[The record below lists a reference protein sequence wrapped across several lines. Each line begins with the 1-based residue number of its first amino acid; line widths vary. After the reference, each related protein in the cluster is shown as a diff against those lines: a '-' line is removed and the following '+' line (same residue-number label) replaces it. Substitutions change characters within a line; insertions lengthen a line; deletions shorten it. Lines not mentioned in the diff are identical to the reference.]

1 MIDMNPLFY
10 PDSVAVIGASPN
22 VVRDRAGF
30 FNSLRQRYPGR
41 LYAVNPKYDEI
52 HGTACYPS
60 IKDIPERIDYAL
72 IMVPNKAVL
81 PVLTECVEAKTR
93 FVLIFTSG
101 FSEAGN
107 DELENRLKKV
117 IEGSETRVIGP
128 NCIGV
133 HCPESGV
140 IFYPEMAVDAPGTI
154 GYFSQ
159 SGGHALNFVIR
170 GISMELEF
178 NKVASI
184 GNQMDL
190 KVEDYLEYFAND
202 DRIKF
207 ICGYV
212 EDIKNGE
219 RFKELAAKAVLEN
232 KKPLIIWKGGRSEAG
247 ARATASHTGAIAAPI
262 RVWDAV
268 MDQLGVISAENQEEL
283 ADILLAFKCGFLPT
297 GTNTCIAVA
306 GGGSSVELTDGASL
320 NGLTVPPIAED
331 IQEIIAK
338 DISSVNTSTKNPIDL
353 GMFGF
358 APNIF
363 VNAAVQAAKD
373 PNIDIIMVCQYP
385 EMIKTMVKDLWEASV
400 NMIVDG
406 LKTVDKPVVMI
417 IPRLFQNN
425 AETEAARG
433 EFVHMLTR
441 AGIPSYP
448 TADRAAQVAVKLVRY
463 RQFLEQNGVTLP
475 ARRQV

>member
-1 MIDMNPLFY
+1 MIDLNPLFY
-10 PDSVAVIGASPN
+10 PESVAVIGASPN
-22 VVRDRAGF
+22 VIRDRGGF
-30 FNSLRQRYPGR
+30 FNSLRLRYSGR

-52 HGTACYPS
+52 HGVACYPS
-60 IKDIPERIDYAL
+60 IKDIKDRIDYAL
-72 IMVPNKAVL
+72 IMVPNTAVL
-81 PVLTECVEAKTR
+81 PVLTECVEAKAR

-107 DELENRLKKV
+107 DELENRLKEV
-117 IEGSETRVIGP
+117 LQGGETRVIGP

-140 IFYPEMAVDAPGTI
+140 IYYPEMAGAIPGTI

-159 SGGHALNFVIR
+159 SGGHALNFLLR

-190 KVEDYLEYFAND
+190 KVEDYLEYFASD
-202 DRIKF
+202 DRVKV

-212 EDIKNGE
+212 EDIKDGK
-219 RFKELAAKAVLEN
+219 RFKKLVSKTLLEA
-232 KKPLIIWKGGRSEAG
+232 KKPLVIWKGGRSEAG
-247 ARATASHTGAIAAPI
+247 ARATESHTGAITSPI
-262 RVWDAV
+262 KVWDAV

-283 ADILLAFKCGFLPT
+283 ADILLAFKCGFLPS
-297 GTNTCIAVA
+297 GMNTCIAVA
-306 GGGSSVELTDGASL
+306 GGGSSVELTDGASM
-320 NGLTVPPIAED
+320 NGLSVPPIAED
-331 IQEIIAK
+331 IQEIIAR

-363 VNAAVQAAKD
+363 VNAAVEAAKD

-400 NMIVDG
+400 TMIVEG
-406 LKTVDKPVVMI
+406 LQTVDKPVVMI

-433 EFVHMLTR
+433 EFVHRLTR

-448 TADRAAQVAVKLVRY
+448 TAERAARVAVKLIRY
-463 RQFLEQNGVTLP
+463 RRFLESKGVTLP
-475 ARRQV
+475 KRGAA